1 MQYKYKLKEMSK
13 TASPEA
19 AAKEL
24 ERKEGEPFKI
34 GQVSYSPDGTSKS
47 TIYKIDD
54 TTGAVSWRIEQLPGY
69 DKMFEELDDLVDIA
83 KRTASKSKDDPKFRD
98 FYDQIRQIRNQVRT
112 HIRKEHPEIYDRIQ
126 MRMAE
131 GINDHLDL
139 VHVYDKDGKMYG
151 TGSVEK
157 VEGDKTFVRF
167 DGSTVKRFPSDRVKP
182 VKEAYSG
189 FLRNPEDPDS
199 IPFNPTGAVAEF
211 REDLRALFGKF
222 KGELNNREFIG
233 GVAEVMVN
241 WKSLLRSQ
249 LKEALNVSRDKLNQL
264 AMNIGFEEFAKTI
277 LMLRDENL
285 LDDIVDAMKM
295 YQDGNTSYYNPDV
308 LKEKE
313 VEEMSTSAGAGSYLT
328 KYAFKLPKK
337 QKKLP
342 EGTCGYDTDAK
353 SGKKLKT
360 PGGLKENVGATL
372 GPGPKA
378 GPDGVKDNYY
388 VTKFKYKLVPK
399 DKNGNYVQKGSG
411 LEVKNF

>member
-1 MQYKYKLKEMSK
+1 MALNERIGPSSRERL
-13 TASPEA
+13 TTL
-19 AAKEL
+19 AKSIGREEFAMNVL
-24 ERKEGEPFKI
+24 EIP
-34 GQVSYSPDGTSKS
+34 S
-47 TIYKIDD
+47 
-54 TTGAVSWRIEQLPGY
+54 
-69 DKMFEELDDLVDIA
+69 DKVLDDLADQLA
-83 KRTASKSKDDPKFRD
+83 EL
-98 FYDQIRQIRNQVRT
+98 YD
-112 HIRKEHPEIYDRIQ
+112 
-126 MRMAE
+126 MRSLNE
-131 GINDHLDL
+131 
-139 VHVYDKDGKMYG
+139 V
-151 TGSVEK
+151 T
-157 VEGDKTFVRF
+157 R
-167 DGSTVKRFPSDRVKP
+167 
-182 VKEAYSG
+182 YSG
-189 FLRNPEDPDS
+189 FLKNPPEPTPDS
-199 IPFNPTGAVAEF
+199 EPFNPTGAVAEF

-222 KGELNNREFIG
+222 KDELNNRKFIG